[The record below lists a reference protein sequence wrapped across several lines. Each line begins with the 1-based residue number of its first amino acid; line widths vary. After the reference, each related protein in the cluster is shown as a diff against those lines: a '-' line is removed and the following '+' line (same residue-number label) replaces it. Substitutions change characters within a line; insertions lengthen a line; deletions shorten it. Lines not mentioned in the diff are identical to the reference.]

1 MKEIKLKMKILES
14 IKGIGPDLL
23 KISNNTPFEVTIDE
37 WSIIKS
43 YANQIIKI
51 GSEAEENIKAFI
63 SSFQILKKCAVKWE
77 ESIFLNIIKLS
88 DYLYKFGME
97 TVKVEYCKL
106 KDILCS
112 VQGMKPSEHDR
123 LLFHKAILNCI
134 NEIEN
139 IINLSSIVIEDLID
153 FSNSIENTYREC
165 QQYMYIRANDWIINI
180 DSNSKMK
187 NACGMDIVQQTI
199 QAVVE
204 LSLLMI
210 KIHTP
215 PLADIQR
222 FRGVW
227 ASIREDLDYIDLI
240 FNKEIQIDEPFI
252 VSINISVAISEWE
265 RVAMEAYDFSN
276 KAKLL

>member
-97 TVKVEYCKL
+97 TV
-106 KDILCS
+106 
-112 VQGMKPSEHDR
+112 
-123 LLFHKAILNCI
+123 
-134 NEIEN
+134 
-139 IINLSSIVIEDLID
+139 
-153 FSNSIENTYREC
+153 
-165 QQYMYIRANDWIINI
+165 
-180 DSNSKMK
+180 
-187 NACGMDIVQQTI
+187 
-199 QAVVE
+199 
-204 LSLLMI
+204 
-210 KIHTP
+210 
-215 PLADIQR
+215 
-222 FRGVW
+222 
-227 ASIREDLDYIDLI
+227 
-240 FNKEIQIDEPFI
+240 
-252 VSINISVAISEWE
+252 
-265 RVAMEAYDFSN
+265 
-276 KAKLL
+276 